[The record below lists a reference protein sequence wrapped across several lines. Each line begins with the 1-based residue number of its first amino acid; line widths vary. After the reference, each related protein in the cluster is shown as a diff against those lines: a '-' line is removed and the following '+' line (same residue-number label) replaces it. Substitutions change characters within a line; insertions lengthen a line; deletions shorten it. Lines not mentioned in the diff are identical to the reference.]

1 MLADLT
7 PYEGMLLF
15 DWPPRGYTPQ
25 GPSLLG
31 WIQREIEAGG
41 EQDFWSGSHSIK
53 EYRGYINLDSAVE
66 LVRELEPSYILYGA
80 SS

>member
-1 MLADLT
+1 MLAELT

-15 DWPPRGYTPQ
+15 DWQSRGYTPQ

-31 WIQREIEAGG
+31 WIQRESQAGG
-41 EQDFWSGSHSIK
+41 DHDYWSGSHAIT
-53 EYRGYINLDSAVE
+53 EYRGYIDLDSAVE
-66 LVRELEPSYILYGA
+66 LVRQLEPNYILYGA